1 MSGRNSKLAI
11 AGAAIAAV
19 ALIQVV
25 PYGRT
30 HTNPPVTGAPAW
42 DSPRTEELARR
53 ACFDC
58 HSNETQWP
66 WWSRV
71 APVSWRIQ
79 THVLQG
85 RRKLNFSEADRPQEE
100 AGEAAE
106 SVRKGAMP
114 PGDYAFMHPRAR
126 LDAIERQELIRGL
139 AATFGEKEHG
149 AGEGKVGLTRGAGE
163 REGRPGRG
171 HDAGSEEPDKAKD
184 EDRGGERD

>member
-1 MSGRNSKLAI
+1 MIGRNSTLAI

-19 ALIQVV
+19 ALIQLV

-106 SVRKGAMP
+106 TVKKGAMP
-114 PGDYAFMHPRAR
+114 PADYAFIHPGAR
-126 LDAIERQELIRGL
+126 LDALERQELIRGL
-139 AATFGEKEHG
+139 AATFGEGEGG
-149 AGEGKVGLTRGAGE
+149 AGEGKVGVAREE
-163 REGRPGRG
+163 RDREARPGRG
-171 HDAGSEEPDKAKD
+171 DDGRSEDADQD
-184 EDRGGERD
+184 RDRGGERD